1 MLRSDSPNN
10 AQASVARFKCLH
22 SHGGGGGQAALSFS
36 RLALEGGDEF
46 SSHQLPIKVPFD
58 STASAERRWIEG

>member
-1 MLRSDSPNN
+1 MLRSHPPNN

-22 SHGGGGGQAALSFS
+22 SHGVSGGQAALSFS

-58 STASAERRWIEG
+58 STASAERQRIEG